1 MERQMPTD
9 IVRLPLIL
17 GRQPLQVF
25 DSAIFIKIR
34 TISEAE
40 IPQFLLDF
48 HLSDASATLAVL
60 IAQRRVRLLLSIRF
74 LHRPRRPAGWPA
86 EHPA

>member
-9 IVRLPLIL
+9 IVRPPVIL

-34 TISEAE
+34 TTLETE
-40 IPQFLLDF
+40 IPQFLRDF
-48 HLSDASATLAVL
+48 CESDMRATRVVL
-60 IAQRRVRLLLSIRF
+60 IAQSCS
-74 LHRPRRPAGWPA
+74 AD
-86 EHPA
+86 